1 MHERSALTDWHTDC
15 SPNSC
20 TSNEILVFSESEP
33 PCQLAKEK
41 PCVAGLKPDGVTN
54 RGALTDFL
62 IDWLFAAGFGWERK
76 GVALFNGFAL
86 FKGVTLF
93 KGDALLIATAGDDK
107 PSTTA
112 VASNAMRFFMVNP
125 FTLYMLSL
133 TK

>member
-1 MHERSALTDWHTDC
+1 
-15 SPNSC
+15 
-20 TSNEILVFSESEP
+20 
-33 PCQLAKEK
+33 
-41 PCVAGLKPDGVTN
+41 LKPDGVTN

>member
-1 MHERSALTDWHTDC
+1 
-15 SPNSC
+15 
-20 TSNEILVFSESEP
+20 
-33 PCQLAKEK
+33 LAKEK

-93 KGDALLIATAGDDK
+93 NGFALFKGDALLIATAGDDK

-112 VASNAMRFFMVNP
+112 VASNAMRFFMVDP
-125 FTLYMLSL
+125 FSLYMLSL
-133 TK
+133 TE